1 MNDCNFA
8 CKHNIPGL
16 LMTKY
21 SFCTFYG
28 KLKFEFAHVILRSIS
43 FVVPIHRA
51 EIQKRSSY
59 NAAMNIRL
67 SSGESPP
74 SHWLVVTT
82 EFGQQA
88 QLVLTAIAKPFG
100 AGKDNAEVFSYVT
113 ERQARRQWLQ
123 FLQQM
128 MVAAVGV
135 QCQADPYR
143 IADGIPG
150 NNIFHAQA
158 YRCTLSFLASHMRK
172 NMFQDKSC
180 LLYEDNLGKTHKIG
194 IPSPSGK
201 LTCLFV
207 SNIQ

>member
-1 MNDCNFA
+1 M
-8 CKHNIPGL
+8 
-16 LMTKY
+16 
-21 SFCTFYG
+21 
-28 KLKFEFAHVILRSIS
+28 ILQSIS

-51 EIQKRSSY
+51 KIQKRSFY

-67 SSGESPP
+67 LSSESSP

-88 QLVLTAIAKPFG
+88 QLILTAIAKPFR
-100 AGKDNAEVFSYVT
+100 AGKGKSEVFLYVT
-113 ERQARRQWLQ
+113 ERQARRQWLH

-143 IADGIPG
+143 IADGIPD

-158 YRCTLSFLASHMRK
+158 YRCT
-172 NMFQDKSC
+172 
-180 LLYEDNLGKTHKIG
+180 
-194 IPSPSGK
+194 
-201 LTCLFV
+201 
-207 SNIQ
+207 

>member
-1 MNDCNFA
+1 
-8 CKHNIPGL
+8 
-16 LMTKY
+16 
-21 SFCTFYG
+21 
-28 KLKFEFAHVILRSIS
+28 VILRSIS

-51 EIQKRSSY
+51 EIKKRSSD

-88 QLVLTAIAKPFG
+88 QLILTAIAKTFG
-100 AGKDNAEVFSYVT
+100 AGKGKAEVYSYVT
-113 ERQARRQWLQ
+113 ERVARRNWLR

-135 QCQADPYR
+135 QCLADPYR
-143 IADGIPG
+143 IADGIPD

-158 YRCTLSFLASHMRK
+158 YRCTLSFLASHVHK
-172 NMFQDKSC
+172 NMFHGKSC
-180 LLYEDNLGKTHKIG
+180 LIYENHLGKAHKIP

-207 SNIQ
+207 LNIQ